1 MSTNIWVWIAALL
14 SLAIF
19 SYLYKD
25 NPAFKFAEHLF
36 TGLSV
41 GYFIVLYWN
50 NYTLPY
56 IVTPLKNHQ
65 WITLIPMAIGMM
77 YLFRFIPKLNHLILI
92 PIAVSLGFWNGMS
105 IPVTFEADVLK
116 QIQGTMINTSMLSNI
131 WDPQKGLMVGLLV
144 MVGVIST
151 ITYFYFSREH
161 KGPQGHRQHRHL
173 VRDDRLRGH
182 LRIHRHG
189 PGLAADRPDAVP
201 VHRLDTS
208 DKISRPRGSLN
219 VRKAIKVISVYNQQP

>member
-19 SYLYKD
+19 SFLYKD

-50 NYTLPY
+50 SYTLPY

-65 WITLIPMAIGMM
+65 WITLIPMSIGMM
-77 YLFRFIPKLNHLILI
+77 YFFRFIPKLNHLILI

-116 QIQGTMINTSMLSNI
+116 QIQGTMVNTSMLTNI
-131 WDPQKGLMVGLLV
+131 WHPQKGLMVGLLV

-151 ITYFYFSREH
+151 ISYFYFSREH
-161 KGPQGHRQHRHL
+161 KGPLKVTANLGIWFVMIGFGATFGYTVMARVSLLIARMQFLFTDWIHL
-173 VRDDRLRGH
+173 
-182 LRIHRHG
+182 
-189 PGLAADRPDAVP
+189 
-201 VHRLDTS
+201 
-208 DKISRPRGSLN
+208 
-219 VRKAIKVISVYNQQP
+219 IK